1 MPASLGIGEQGLAG
15 TVQVNEVRISLDDQ
29 GRGVPILLL
38 HGFPATRFLWSRVA
52 PQLVE
57 AGYRVI
63 VPDLVGYGE
72 SEAPVGVRIDMA
84 SQASWMLALL
94 DKLSLPRVVVV
105 AHDVGTAAAQLL
117 VAGSPA
123 RVRGLALLDGVYA
136 DDWAMEAISSIQAW
150 DPANAHRLFA
160 VLKRRLA
167 KSDVLLEMLTAYE
180 GESGGL
186 RLIRAARDLDPRQT
200 VDTLDRLRATGVPI
214 TVLWGER
221 DEYLSID
228 RIGQRLAQA
237 LSVALVKLPGAH
249 FTPLDC
255 PGEVVARLREFLGSL
270 GREESVQSSAEN
282 HPR

>member
-1 MPASLGIGEQGLAG
+1 MAG
-15 TVQVNEVRISLDDQ
+15 TVRVNEVTISLDDE
-29 GRGVPILLL
+29 GSGPPILLL

-52 PQLVE
+52 PPLVE

-63 VPDLVGYGE
+63 VPDLVGYGA
-72 SEAPVGVRIDMA
+72 SDAPAGVRIDMA
-84 SQASWMLALL
+84 SQANWMLALL
-94 DKLSLPRVVVV
+94 DQLSLSRVVVV

-117 VAGSPA
+117 VVSSPE
-123 RVRGLALLDGVYA
+123 RVAGLALLDGVYA

-167 KSDVLLEMLTAYE
+167 KSDALLEMLAAYE
-180 GESGGL
+180 GEAGGL

-200 VDTLDRLRATGVPI
+200 LDTLDRLRATGVPT

-228 RIGQRLAQA
+228 RVGQRLAQA
-237 LSVALVKLPGAH
+237 LSVPLVNLPGAH

-255 PGEVVARLREFLGSL
+255 PTDVVAALREFL
-270 GREESVQSSAEN
+270 RTF
-282 HPR
+282 R